1 MALVFSVD
9 NEYHCGE
16 TSSDQGGKWV
26 FAELTEELLDL
37 AASEKGFRNAMYA
50 QNEDEKCS
58 SSCSGC
64 IVLCCCHLCW

>member
-1 MALVFSVD
+1 
-9 NEYHCGE
+9 
-16 TSSDQGGKWV
+16 V